1 MTGSVLVVT
10 PSECGRHDL
19 FLRLYVDHEEA
30 LRGFVRSL
38 VPTLEDAR
46 EVMQEVAAVLWRKF
60 EEIGSPED
68 FRRWAFGVAR
78 FEALHFLRT
87 RRRDRLVF
95 GDEALR
101 LLAQEAEE
109 AAGAFEAERRALDEC
124 LVKLPDSHRAL
135 VEAAY
140 APGVR
145 MDDLATRSGRSAM
158 SLYKSLHRIRMAL
171 MECTQKVLARES
183 VI

>member
-1 MTGSVLVVT
+1 MT
-10 PSECGRHDL
+10 PSECDRHDL
-19 FLRLYVDHEEA
+19 FLRLYVQHEEA

-38 VPTLEDAR
+38 VPTLDDAR

-60 EEIGSPED
+60 DEISSVEN

-78 FEALHFLRT
+78 FEALEFLRT
-87 RRRDRLVF
+87 RRRDRHVF

-101 LLAQEAEE
+101 LLAEEAEE
-109 AAGAFEAERRALDEC
+109 SAGVFETERRALEEC
-124 LVKLPDSHRAL
+124 LTKLPDTQRTL

-145 MDDLATRSGRSAM
+145 MDELASRSGRSAM
-158 SLYKSLHRIRMAL
+158 SLYKSLHRIRIAVMN
-171 MECTQKVLARES
+171 CTRQVLAREGMA
-183 VI
+183 